1 MGDQRDL
8 ERLLKGNYA
17 DMDGLDK
24 ETQELFKQLEWGINL
39 DMNSMYLTYDI
50 DIDQLYSVMTR
61 FDNLSRYNEGK
72 DLNLIIASYGGDV
85 YSMLGTIDY
94 FRSLP
99 VKVNTHCFG
108 ACMSAA
114 AVILACGT
122 GVRSMS
128 KHSTV
133 MIHEG
138 SAFEVGKTSD
148 VVKGADHLKLL
159 QKSICKILGEV
170 TNKNKKFWE
179 DISHQDTYLT
189 ADDALEYGVIDK
201 IIGVKK

>member
-1 MGDQRDL
+1 MSEQRDM
-8 ERLLKGNYA
+8 EKLLKVNYA
-17 DMDGLDK
+17 NMEGIDT
-24 ETQELFKQLEWGINL
+24 ETQILFKQLEWGINL
-39 DMNSMYLTYDI
+39 GTNTMYLTYDI

-61 FDNLSRYNEGK
+61 FDNLSRHNESQ
-72 DLNLIIASYGGDV
+72 DLNLIISSYGGDV
-85 YSMLGTIDY
+85 YSMLGTVDY

-108 ACMSAA
+108 AAMSAA
-114 AVILACGT
+114 AVILSCGT

-138 SAFEVGKTSD
+138 SAFEHGKTSD

-170 TNKNKKFWE
+170 TNKDKEFWE
-179 DISHQDTYLT
+179 DISKQDTYLT
-189 ADDALEYGVIDK
+189 AKDALEYGIVDK
-201 IIGVKK
+201 VT

>member
-1 MGDQRDL
+1 MSEQRDF
-8 ERLLKGNYA
+8 ERLLKVKYA
-17 DMDGLDK
+17 NMDGLDK
-24 ETQELFKQLEWGINL
+24 ETQVLFKQLEWGINL

-85 YSMLGTIDY
+85 YSMLGMIDY
-94 FRSLP
+94 IRSLP
-99 VKVNTHCFG
+99 VKVNTHCLG
-108 ACMSAA
+108 ASMSAA
-114 AVILACGT
+114 AVMLACGT
-122 GVRSMS
+122 GKRTMS
-128 KHSTV
+128 KNSSV

-159 QKSICKILGEV
+159 QKSVCNILGEV
-170 TNKNKKFWE
+170 TKKSSDFWE
-179 DISHQDTYLT
+179 GAT
-189 ADDALEYGVIDK
+189 K
-201 IIGVKK
+201 IGRAHV

>member
-1 MGDQRDL
+1 ML
-8 ERLLKGNYA
+8 EREVEKLLKVHYA
-17 DMDGLDK
+17 DMPGLDT
-24 ETQELFKQLEWGINL
+24 ETQILFKQLEWGINL
-39 DMNSMYLTYDI
+39 NTNTMYLTYDI
-50 DIDQLYSVMTR
+50 DVDQLYSVMTR
-61 FDNLSRYNEGK
+61 FDNLKKYNDGK

-170 TNKNKKFWE
+170 TKKDKEFWE

-189 ADDALEYGVIDK
+189 AKEALEYGIIDK
-201 IIGVKK
+201 VT

>member
-1 MGDQRDL
+1 MSEQRDL
-8 ERLLKGNYA
+8 ERLLKVNYA
-17 DMDGLDK
+17 DMQGLDTD
-24 ETQELFKQLEWGINL
+24 TQIMFKQLEWGINL
-39 DMNSMYLTYDI
+39 NLNTMYLTYDI
-50 DIDQLYSVMTR
+50 DVDQLYSVMTR
-61 FDNLSRYNEGK
+61 FDNLKKYNKDK

-138 SAFEVGKTSD
+138 SAFEIGKTSD

-170 TNKNKKFWE
+170 TNKDKEFWE
-179 DISHQDTYLT
+179 DISKQDTYLT
-189 ADDALEYGVIDK
+189 AKDALEYGIVDK
-201 IIGVKK
+201 VT